1 MARDDHALRSALR
14 GALRGGTAVV
24 LATVSEDGT
33 PATALNSWIIA
44 KDEDV
49 VALAVDKR
57 STAYQNI
64 SAGRA
69 SVAFELLAD
78 DLILAVRGTAEIV
91 HDSLASVPFPCA
103 LAHIRV
109 ESIRDHTVA
118 GVHFRGPRYS
128 YADDKEHRGAI
139 ERAILDEL
147 GKDVRR

>member
-1 MARDDHALRSALR
+1 MARDDLELRRLLR
-14 GALRGGTAVV
+14 GALRGGTSVV
-24 LATVSEDGT
+24 LATVSQDGV

-64 SAGRA
+64 SAGRTG
-69 SVAFELLAD
+69 VAFELLAD
-78 DLILAVRGTAEIV
+78 GLILAARGNAEIV
-91 HDSLASVPFPCA
+91 GDLKSPPFPCA

-118 GVHFRGPRYS
+118 GVHFQGPRYS

-147 GKDVRR
+147 GEDVRR

>member
-1 MARDDHALRSALR
+1 MAQDDIRLRGLMR
-14 GALRGGTAVV
+14 GALRGGTSVV
-24 LATVSEDGT
+24 LATVSADGVA
-33 PATALNSWIIA
+33 ATALNSWIIA
-44 KDEDV
+44 KDENV

-64 SAGRA
+64 SDGRA
-69 SVAFELLAD
+69 GVAFELLAD
-78 DLILAVRGTAEIV
+78 DLILAVRGTAQIM
-91 HDSLASVPFPCA
+91 HDLASVPFPCA

-118 GVHFRGPRYS
+118 GVHFQGPRYS